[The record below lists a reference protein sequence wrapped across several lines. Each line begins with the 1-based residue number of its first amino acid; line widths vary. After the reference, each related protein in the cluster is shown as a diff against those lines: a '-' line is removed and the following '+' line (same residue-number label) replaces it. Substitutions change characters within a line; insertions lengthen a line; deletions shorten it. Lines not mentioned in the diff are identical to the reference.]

1 MKNSIIIKQTKENI
15 IIKINEDLEVEE
27 VLEQLT
33 SKLEQLKILYKEEKT
48 PIVVTG
54 KDFTRAQMEKLE
66 KVIKEKIDVE
76 VKFDVN
82 NELGLSGIKETFEKD
97 ITVSQTKYYK
107 GALRSGQKLE
117 YEGSLVIIGDVNGG
131 AEVIAGEN
139 IAIIGSLRGLA
150 HAGAKGN
157 KKAIITALEIKAPQ
171 LRIAN
176 IVKEIEINEEQIV
189 KRQFASIQNGQIV
202 IE

>member
-27 VLEQLT
+27 VLKQLT

>member
-27 VLEQLT
+27 VLKQLT

-117 YEGSLVIIGDVNGG
+117 YEGNLVIIGDVNGG